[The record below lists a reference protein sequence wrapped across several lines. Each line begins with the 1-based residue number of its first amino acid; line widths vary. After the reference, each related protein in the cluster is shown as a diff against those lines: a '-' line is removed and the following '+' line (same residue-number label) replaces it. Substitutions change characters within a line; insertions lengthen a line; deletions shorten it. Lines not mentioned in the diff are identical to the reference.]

1 MASNEKENNAAPSS
15 FLGRGWSFPPVF
27 SRGKG
32 GIEMSSD
39 EDDIRE
45 SLTIL
50 FSTAIGERF
59 REPKYG
65 CNLENLSFEP
75 VSTTLKTYLKG
86 LIEQAVL
93 HFEPRVDLND
103 VAIEVNE
110 AEEGRVDIIVDYTVR
125 ITNSRYNMVYP
136 FYQSEGKG

>member
-1 MASNEKENNAAPSS
+1 
-15 FLGRGWSFPPVF
+15 
-27 SRGKG
+27 
-32 GIEMSSD
+32 MSSD

-59 REPKYG
+59 LEPKYG